1 MDTHYEQFNEL
12 TFEAYIKSAVDKSV
26 LKARAKQAARSEK
39 EQPFSTLADAVL
51 YTLAAEETEVGRAEM
66 DCEVFDVRGIKI
78 PVYGQN
84 LGQALRHLLLKDREI
99 ILPYFFFGLDDLRI
113 SKVIGIGRST
123 VQRRRKAAIEKM
135 RIYLEDRE

>member
-1 MDTHYEQFNEL
+1 MDTRYEQFNEL

-39 EQPFSTLADAVL
+39 EQPFSTLSDEVL
-51 YTLAAEETEVGRAEM
+51 YTLATGETEIEQAEIN
-66 DCEVFDVRGIKI
+66 CEVFDVWGIKI
-78 PVYGQN
+78 LVYGQS
-84 LGQALRHLLLKDREI
+84 LGQALCHLLPKDREI
-99 ILPYFFFGLDDLRI
+99 ILLYYFYGLDDLKI

-135 RIYLEDRE
+135 RIYLEDQE